1 LKLKEIER
9 FLIFDF
15 GFRISDLYYIQIL
28 ISYKSKTKNQKS
40 KIKDQKSKIKD
51 QKSKIKDQKS
61 QFRNSNSQICRIC
74 PLKKY
79 NKIFILSAIKKFLN
93 KLYLNKENLLLKEF
107 DDFVN
112 IVKRLRKDCP
122 WDRIQTHL
130 SLRRCLLEE
139 TYEVLEAID
148 ENNMPELKKELG
160 DILLQVIFHSII
172 AEENKDFDLS
182 QVITSVQ
189 TKLIERHPH
198 VFGDVEITDSE
209 EVKKNWELLKKK
221 EGRKSVIE
229 GIPEQLP
236 ALLKAYR
243 IQEKASKVGFD
254 WKEEEPVFDKITEE
268 LQELRENVSNRKP
281 LNDIEDELGDVLFS
295 IVNYSRFLK
304 INPEDALR
312 KTINKFRDRFSKIEK
327 FAEENKTP
335 IEDMTLEEMDVIWE
349 KAKSENRKISEN
361 NKI

>member
-1 LKLKEIER
+1 M
-9 FLIFDF
+9 
-15 GFRISDLYYIQIL
+15 
-28 ISYKSKTKNQKS
+28 NQ
-40 KIKDQKSKIKD
+40 
-51 QKSKIKDQKS
+51 
-61 QFRNSNSQICRIC
+61 
-74 PLKKY
+74 
-79 NKIFILSAIKKFLN
+79 
-93 KLYLNKENLLLKEF
+93 ENNLLKEF

-139 TYEVLEAID
+139 TYEVLESID

-172 AEENKDFDLS
+172 AEENKDFDLTD
-182 QVITSVQ
+182 VISTVQ
-189 TKLIERHPH
+189 KKLIERHPH
-198 VFGDVEITDSE
+198 VFGDVKLTDSD

-236 ALLKAYR
+236 ALLKAFR

-254 WKEEEPVFDKITEE
+254 WKKEDPVFDKITEE
-268 LQELRENVSNRKP
+268 LNELRDNVNTGKP
-281 LNDIEDELGDVLFS
+281 LKDIEDEMGDVLFS

-312 KTINKFRDRFSKIEK
+312 KTIKKFRDRFSMIEK
-327 FAEENKTP
+327 FAEENNTP
-335 IEDMTLEEMDVIWE
+335 IEDLTLKEMDAIWE
-349 KAKSENRKISEN
+349 KAKIDK
-361 NKI
+361 